1 MPDETLSDETL
12 MDAYVD
18 GDAQAFGQ
26 LFARLAPRV
35 HRFFMSSFRD
45 RAVADDLL
53 QTTFLKLH
61 AARDDYQPDSPLR
74 PWLFTIAARVRF
86 DELRRRHRAS
96 ARAGEEELSAAEDTS
111 ARTPEQDVVQADRAA
126 QVRSALERL
135 PPSQRTVVHLHR
147 FEGMTFPE
155 IARALGTTEGAVKL
169 RAFRAYEVLRT
180 QLQNLLDEEVAA

>member
-1 MPDETLSDETL
+1 MPEETISDESL

-18 GDAQAFGQ
+18 GDATAFEA

-61 AARDDYQPDSPLR
+61 AARDDYQADSPLR

-86 DELRRRHRAS
+86 DELRRRHRAA
-96 ARAGEEELSAAEDTS
+96 ARANEEELAAAEDAGS
-111 ARTPEQDVVQADRAA
+111 STPEQELVDADRAA

-135 PPSQRTVVHLHR
+135 PLSQRTVVHLHR
-147 FEGMTFPE
+147 FEGLSFPE
-155 IARALGTTEGAVKL
+155 IAQVLGTTEGAVKL
-169 RAFRAYEVLRT
+169 RAFRAYELLRT
-180 QLQNLLDEEVAA
+180 TLRHLLDEEAAA

>member
-1 MPDETLSDETL
+1 MPEETLSDETL

-18 GDAQAFGQ
+18 GEPQAFEQ

-61 AARDDYQPDSPLR
+61 TARGDYQPDSPLR

-86 DELRRRHRAS
+86 DELRRRHRAG
-96 ARAGEEELSAAEDTS
+96 ARTSDEELSAAEDRGS
-111 ARTPEQDVVQADRAA
+111 STPEQDVVQADRDA
-126 QVRSALERL
+126 QVRSALDQL

-147 FEGMTFPE
+147 FEGLTFPE
-155 IARALGTTEGAVKL
+155 VARALGTTEGAVKL

-180 QLQNLLDEEVAA
+180 QLRNLLDEEVAA